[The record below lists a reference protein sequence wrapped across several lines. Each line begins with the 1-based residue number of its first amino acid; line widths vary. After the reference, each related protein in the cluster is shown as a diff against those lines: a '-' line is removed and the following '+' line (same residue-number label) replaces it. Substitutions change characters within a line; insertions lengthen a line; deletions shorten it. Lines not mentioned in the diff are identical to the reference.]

1 MDDLFNKRADPKK
14 MQELLTNFY
23 EMGSQIAHHFD
34 IPYAK
39 RADYIQSSVILSWKK
54 LNNFKPK
61 KNRHAFSFFYQVIR
75 RDFMDQMR
83 KEKKRDGIAKMIS
96 TDSARNDW
104 IKDIKYFDTQYEVIN
119 SKIDKEL
126 KLGLRKA
133 RKTSTSKIKQQ
144 PQSESQTIA
153 APSPSLLDEA
163 EKV

>member
-1 MDDLFNKRADPKK
+1 MDELYKQRADPKK
-14 MQELLTNFY
+14 MQELLANFY

-83 KEKKRDGIAKMIS
+83 KEKKRNNIAKMIS
-96 TDSARNDW
+96 TDDARNDW
-104 IKDIKYFDTQYEVIN
+104 IKDIKYYDTQYEVIH
-119 SKIDKEL
+119 SKIDRDL
-126 KLGLRKA
+126 RLGLKKDQKA
-133 RKTSTSKIKQQ
+133 SKITKQ
-144 PQSESQTIA
+144 PESQTTA
-153 APSPSLLDEA
+153 APSPSSST
-163 EKV
+163 